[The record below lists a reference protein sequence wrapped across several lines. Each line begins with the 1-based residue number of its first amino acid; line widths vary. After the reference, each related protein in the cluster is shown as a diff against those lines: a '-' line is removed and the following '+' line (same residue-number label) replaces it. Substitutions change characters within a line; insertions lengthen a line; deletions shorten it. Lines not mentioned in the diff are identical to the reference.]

1 MPTEDAAN
9 MFESI
14 GVDTGIEI
22 KALIEAVAFLEK
34 TLNRPLPGRMNRVL
48 SFQKSC
54 DTH

>member
-1 MPTEDAAN
+1 VPTEDAAN